1 MKFTS
6 KNRCTWFDNS
16 SCKKLFNRL
25 SGTLVIRARCGNN
38 ITGLAC
44 CNILYPSPR
53 YSGQLHIKELYVSQ
67 CDRNKG
73 TGKAIMRF
81 IARLALEQECLS
93 LSWNAEKSNPGANRF
108 YQALGGRIND
118 HIVNYYLHGES
129 LSKLAS
135 GI

>member
-1 MKFTS
+1 MK
-6 KNRCTWFDNS
+6 DYL
-16 SCKKLFNRL
+16 CKKLFNRL

-93 LSWNAEKSNPGANRF
+93 LSWNAEKSNPGANRVMLPT
-108 YQALGGRIND
+108 Y
-118 HIVNYYLHGES
+118 
-129 LSKLAS
+129 
-135 GI
+135 

>member
-1 MKFTS
+1 MK
-6 KNRCTWFDNS
+6 DYL
-16 SCKKLFNRL
+16 CKKLFNRL

-81 IARLALEQECLS
+81 IGHCC
-93 LSWNAEKSNPGANRF
+93 K
-108 YQALGGRIND
+108 
-118 HIVNYYLHGES
+118 
-129 LSKLAS
+129 
-135 GI
+135 

>member
-1 MKFTS
+1 MK
-6 KNRCTWFDNS
+6 DYL
-16 SCKKLFNRL
+16 CKKLFNRL

-81 IARLALEQECLS
+81 IARLALEQ
-93 LSWNAEKSNPGANRF
+93 NALALAGTLKNPTP
-108 YQALGGRIND
+108 ALTVFIR
-118 HIVNYYLHGES
+118 LWE
-129 LSKLAS
+129 AE
-135 GI
+135 